1 MYQYSPEDSKFL
13 VERVDQFEKQ
23 LKRHLDGDLDA
34 AKFRSLRLRN
44 GLYME
49 LHAHMLRV
57 AIPYGTLNTTQLRA
71 LADVADKYDRG
82 FGHFTTRQN
91 IQYNWI
97 ELSEIANLL
106 RELSSVG
113 LHAIQ
118 TSGKATR
125 NITADPLSGLTEGE
139 IADARPYCELIRR
152 WFNLHPEFSWLP
164 GKFKIAVNG
173 AKLDETALRVH
184 DLGLRLVRNNEGEL
198 GFTVYVGG
206 GLGAA
211 AMVAAETASF
221 VPVEDILSYLE
232 SAMRIYNLKG
242 RRDHLKKLRI
252 KFLVRELG
260 AEEYSRLV
268 DEDWK
273 QTRDDPEL
281 KLNLTHLSELE
292 KDFALPITPLVLDD
306 FEDKVDFNYSIWK
319 KNNVRAHKISGHSIV
334 NVSLTKLGAAPGDAT
349 SEQMRILADLADQYG
364 YSELRTT
371 KRQTIVFPHVR
382 KDQVFDLW
390 QSLEKYGLASPHQGT
405 LAQIV
410 ACPGGDYCDLAKAVS
425 IPIATRVQQ
434 RFDDMDKL
442 LDIGDLNINISG
454 CENSCAHHHV
464 ADIGLLGMQKNGEEY
479 YQITVAGETLYK
491 TVIGK
496 KLGPSV
502 SGDNVVDAVEDIVNV
517 YLDNREEEEKFTEV
531 FKRIGIKPFKEKVYE

>member
-184 DLGLRLVRNNEGEL
+184 DLGLRLVRNSEDEL

-292 KDFALPITPLVLDD
+292 KDFALPIKPLVLDD

-349 SEQMRILADLADQYG
+349 SEQMRILADLSDQYG

>member
-1 MYQYSPEDSKFL
+1 MYQYSTEDSKFL

-57 AIPYGTLNTTQLRA
+57 AIPYGTLNTIQLRA

-260 AEEYSRLV
+260 AKEYSRLV

-292 KDFALPITPLVLDD
+292 KDFALPIKPLAFDG

-349 SEQMRILADLADQYG
+349 SEQMRILADLSDQYS

-479 YQITVAGETLYK
+479 YQITVAGETLHK

>member
-23 LKRHLDGDLDA
+23 LNRHLAGDLDE

-57 AIPYGTLNTTQLRA
+57 AIPYGTLNSSQLRA
-71 LADVADKYDRG
+71 LADVADTYDRV
-82 FGHFTTRQN
+82 FGPFPTRHHIQFT
-91 IQYNWI
+91 WI
-97 ELSEIANLL
+97 ALPAIATLL
-106 RELSSVG
+106 RELSDVG

-118 TSGKATR
+118 TSRKAPR
-125 NITADPLSGLTEGE
+125 NSTADPLSGLTEGE
-139 IADARPYCELIRR
+139 IEDARPYCELIRR

-164 GKFKIAVNG
+164 GKFKIAING
-173 AKLDETALRVH
+173 AKLDETALRIH
-184 DLGLRLVRNNEGEL
+184 DLGLRLVRNSKGEL
-198 GFTVYVGG
+198 GFSVFVGG

-211 AMVAAETASF
+211 AMVGPETASF
-221 VPVEDILSYLE
+221 VALEDILSYLE

-242 RRDHLKKLRI
+242 RRDHQKRLRI

-268 DEDWK
+268 DEDWQ
-273 QTRDDPEL
+273 QTKDDPEL
-281 KLNLTHLSELE
+281 KLNLAELE
-292 KDFALPITPLVLDD
+292 DLKKDFALPIKPINLNG
-306 FEDKVDFNYSIWK
+306 FEEKVDFNYSIWK
-319 KNNVRAHKISGHSIV
+319 KNNVRSHKVSGYSIV
-334 NVSLTKLGAAPGDAT
+334 NISLTKLGAAPGDAT
-349 SEQMRILADLADQYG
+349 SEQMRILADLADEYSA
-364 YSELRTT
+364 SELRTT
-371 KRQTIVFPHVR
+371 KRQTIVFPYVR

-434 RFDDMDKL
+434 RFDDMNKL

-479 YQITVAGETLYK
+479 YQITLAGETLHE
-491 TVIGK
+491 TNIGK

-502 SGDNVVDAVEDIVNV
+502 SGDVVVDAVEEIVNV
-517 YLDNREEEEKFTEV
+517 YLDNREEEERFTDV

>member
-57 AIPYGTLNTTQLRA
+57 AIPYGTLNTIQLRA

-184 DLGLRLVRNNEGEL
+184 DLGLRLVRNKEGEL

-260 AEEYSRLV
+260 AKEYSRLV

-292 KDFALPITPLVLDD
+292 KDFALPIKPLAFDG

>member
-1 MYQYSPEDSKFL
+1 
-13 VERVDQFEKQ
+13 
-23 LKRHLDGDLDA
+23 
-34 AKFRSLRLRN
+34 
-44 GLYME
+44 
-49 LHAHMLRV
+49 
-57 AIPYGTLNTTQLRA
+57 
-71 LADVADKYDRG
+71 
-82 FGHFTTRQN
+82 
-91 IQYNWI
+91 
-97 ELSEIANLL
+97 
-106 RELSSVG
+106 
-113 LHAIQ
+113 
-118 TSGKATR
+118 
-125 NITADPLSGLTEGE
+125 
-139 IADARPYCELIRR
+139 
-152 WFNLHPEFSWLP
+152 
-164 GKFKIAVNG
+164 
-173 AKLDETALRVH
+173 
-184 DLGLRLVRNNEGEL
+184 
-198 GFTVYVGG
+198 
-206 GLGAA
+206 
-211 AMVAAETASF
+211 
-221 VPVEDILSYLE
+221 
-232 SAMRIYNLKG
+232 
-242 RRDHLKKLRI
+242 
-252 KFLVRELG
+252 
-260 AEEYSRLV
+260 
-268 DEDWK
+268 
-273 QTRDDPEL
+273 
-281 KLNLTHLSELE
+281 
-292 KDFALPITPLVLDD
+292 LVLDD

-382 KDQVFDLW
+382 KDQVFGLW

-517 YLDNREEEEKFTEV
+517 FLDNREEEEKFTEV

>member
-1 MYQYSPEDSKFL
+1 MYQYSAQDKQFL

-23 LKRHLDGDLDA
+23 LKRHLSGELDE

-49 LHAHMLRV
+49 LHAHMLRI
-57 AIPYGTLNTTQLRA
+57 AIPYGILSSDQLRA

-91 IQYNWI
+91 IQFNWI
-97 ELSEIANLL
+97 QLPEIANLL
-106 RELSSVG
+106 RDLTDAG

-125 NITADPLSGLTEGE
+125 NTTADPLSGLTEGE
-139 IADARPYCELIRR
+139 IEDARPYCELIRR

-164 GKFKIAVNG
+164 GKFKIAING
-173 AKLDETALRVH
+173 AKLDETALKIH
-184 DLGLRLVRNNEGEL
+184 DLGLRLVRNEKGEL
-198 GFTVYVGG
+198 GFSVFVGG

-211 AMVAAETASF
+211 AMIAAETASF
-221 VPVEDILSYLE
+221 VPVVDILSYLE
-232 SAMRIYNLKG
+232 SSLRIYNLKG
-242 RRDHLKKLRI
+242 RRDHQKKLRI

-260 AEEYSRLV
+260 ATEFSRLV

-273 QTRDDPEL
+273 QTKDDPEL
-281 KLNLTHLSELE
+281 KLNLNELE
-292 KDFALPITPLVLDD
+292 SLKKNFALPVKPINLNGFKDT
-306 FEDKVDFNYSIWK
+306 VDFNYGIWK
-319 KNNVRAHKISGHSIV
+319 KNNVRSHKIAGHSII
-334 NVSLTKLGAAPGDAT
+334 NISLTKLGTAPGDAT
-349 SEQMRILADLADQYG
+349 SEQMRILATLADEFSSG
-364 YSELRTT
+364 EIRTT
-371 KRQTIVFPHVR
+371 KRQTIVFPFVR
-382 KDQVFDLW
+382 KERVFDLW
-390 QSLEKYGLASPHQGT
+390 KSLEQYGLSSPHQGT

-410 ACPGGDYCDLAKAVS
+410 ACPGRDYCDLAKAVS

-434 RFDDMDKL
+434 RFNDMNRL

-454 CENSCAHHHV
+454 CENSCAHHHI

-479 YQITVAGETLYK
+479 YQITLAGETLHE
-491 TVIGK
+491 TNIGK

-502 SGDNVVDAVEDIVNV
+502 SGETIVDAVEDIVNV
-517 YLDNREEEEKFTEV
+517 YIDNRQQQEKFTDV
-531 FKRIGIKPFKEKVYE
+531 FKRIGITPFKEKVYG

>member
-1 MYQYSPEDSKFL
+1 MYQYSPEDTKFL

-57 AIPYGTLNTTQLRA
+57 AIPYGTLNTIQLRV

-97 ELSEIANLL
+97 QLPEIANLL
-106 RELSSVG
+106 RDLSSVG

-152 WFNLHPEFSWLP
+152 WLNLHPEFSWLP
-164 GKFKIAVNG
+164 GKFKIAING
-173 AKLDETALRVH
+173 AKFDETALRIH
-184 DLGLRLVRNNEGEL
+184 DLGLRLVRNKEGEL

-211 AMVAAETASF
+211 AMVAPETASF
-221 VPVEDILSYLE
+221 IPVEDILSYLE

-292 KDFALPITPLVLDD
+292 KDFALPIKSLFLAG
-306 FEDKVDFNYSIWK
+306 FKDKVDFNYSIWK
-319 KNNVRAHKISGHSIV
+319 KNNVRAHKVSGHSIV
-334 NVSLTKLGAAPGDAT
+334 NVSLTKVGAAPGDAT
-349 SEQMRILADLADQYG
+349 SEQMRILADLADQYS

-425 IPIATRVQQ
+425 IPIATRVQL
-434 RFDDMDKL
+434 RFNDMDKL
-442 LDIGDLNINISG
+442 LDIGNLNINISG

-479 YQITVAGETLYK
+479 YQITVAGETLHK

>member
-1 MYQYSPEDSKFL
+1 MYHYSPEDSKFL

-23 LKRHLDGDLDA
+23 LNRHLAGDLDE

-57 AIPYGTLNTTQLRA
+57 AIPYGTLNSSQLRA
-71 LADVADKYDRG
+71 LANVADKYDRG

-91 IQYNWI
+91 IQFNWI
-97 ELSEIANLL
+97 ELPEIANLL
-106 RELSSVG
+106 RELSDVG

-139 IADARPYCELIRR
+139 IEDARPYCELIRR

-164 GKFKIAVNG
+164 GKFKIAING
-173 AKLDETALRVH
+173 AKLDETALRIH
-184 DLGLRLVRNNEGEL
+184 DLGLRLVRNSKGEL
-198 GFTVYVGG
+198 GFSVFVGG

-211 AMVAAETASF
+211 AMVGPETASF
-221 VPVEDILSYLE
+221 VALDDILSYLE

-242 RRDHLKKLRI
+242 RRDHQKRLRI

-260 AEEYSRLV
+260 ADEYSRLV
-268 DEDWK
+268 DEDWQ
-273 QTRDDPEL
+273 QTKDDPEL
-281 KLNLTHLSELE
+281 KLNLAELE
-292 KDFALPITPLVLDD
+292 ELKKDFALPIKPINLNG
-306 FEDKVDFNYSIWK
+306 FEEKVDFNYSIWK
-319 KNNVRAHKISGHSIV
+319 KNNVRSHKVSGYSIV
-334 NVSLTKLGAAPGDAT
+334 NISLTKLGAAPGDAT
-349 SEQMRILADLADQYG
+349 SEQMRILADLADEYSA
-364 YSELRTT
+364 SELRTT
-371 KRQTIVFPHVR
+371 KRQTIVFPYVR

-410 ACPGGDYCDLAKAVS
+410 ACPGGDYCDLSKAVS

-479 YQITVAGETLYK
+479 YQITLAGETLHE
-491 TVIGK
+491 TNIGK

-502 SGDNVVDAVEDIVNV
+502 SGDVVVDAVEEIVNV
-517 YLDNREEEEKFTEV
+517 YLDNREEEERFTDV

>member
-1 MYQYSPEDSKFL
+1 MYHYSPEDSKFL

-23 LKRHLDGDLDA
+23 LNRHLAGDLDG

-57 AIPYGTLNTTQLRA
+57 AIPYGTLNSSQLRA

-91 IQYNWI
+91 IQFNWI
-97 ELSEIANLL
+97 ELPEIANLL
-106 RELSSVG
+106 RELSDVG

-139 IADARPYCELIRR
+139 IEDARPYCELIRR

-164 GKFKIAVNG
+164 GKFKIAING
-173 AKLDETALRVH
+173 AKLDETALRIH
-184 DLGLRLVRNNEGEL
+184 DLGLRLVRNSKGEL
-198 GFTVYVGG
+198 GFSVFVGG

-211 AMVAAETASF
+211 AMVGPETASF
-221 VPVEDILSYLE
+221 VALDDILSYLE

-242 RRDHLKKLRI
+242 RRDHQKRLRI

-260 AEEYSRLV
+260 ADEYSRLV
-268 DEDWK
+268 DEDWQ
-273 QTRDDPEL
+273 QTKDDPEL
-281 KLNLTHLSELE
+281 KLNLAELE
-292 KDFALPITPLVLDD
+292 DLKKDFALPIKPINLNG
-306 FEDKVDFNYSIWK
+306 FEEKVDFNYSIWK
-319 KNNVRAHKISGHSIV
+319 KNNVRSHKVSGYSIV
-334 NVSLTKLGAAPGDAT
+334 NISLTKLGAAPGDAT
-349 SEQMRILADLADQYG
+349 SEQMRILADLADEYST
-364 YSELRTT
+364 SELRTT
-371 KRQTIVFPHVR
+371 KRQTIVFPYVR
-382 KDQVFDLW
+382 KDQVFYLW

-479 YQITVAGETLYK
+479 YQITLAGETLHE
-491 TVIGK
+491 TNIGK

-502 SGDNVVDAVEDIVNV
+502 SGDVVVDAVEEIVNV
-517 YLDNREEEEKFTEV
+517 YLDNREEEERFTDV

>member
-1 MYQYSPEDSKFL
+1 MYQYSTEDSKFL

-57 AIPYGTLNTTQLRA
+57 AIPYGTLNTIQLRA

-173 AKLDETALRVH
+173 SKLDETALRVH
-184 DLGLRLVRNNEGEL
+184 DLGLRLIRNKEGEL

-260 AEEYSRLV
+260 AKEYSRLV

-292 KDFALPITPLVLDD
+292 KDFALPIKPLVLDD

-479 YQITVAGETLYK
+479 YQITVAGETLHK

>member
-1 MYQYSPEDSKFL
+1 MYQYSAEDSKFL

-97 ELSEIANLL
+97 ELPEIANLL

-184 DLGLRLVRNNEGEL
+184 DLGLRLVRNKEGEL

-221 VPVEDILSYLE
+221 VPCEDILSYLE

-268 DEDWK
+268 YEDWK
-273 QTRDDPEL
+273 QTRDDPKL
-281 KLNLTHLSELE
+281 KLNLTHLSELK
-292 KDFALPITPLVLDD
+292 KDFALPIKPLVLEG

-319 KNNVRAHKISGHSIV
+319 KNNVRAHKISGYSIV
-334 NVSLTKLGAAPGDAT
+334 NVSLTKLGTAPGDAT
-349 SEQMRILADLADQYG
+349 SEQMRILADLADQYS

-464 ADIGLLGMQKNGEEY
+464 ADIGLLGMQKNGEEH
-479 YQITVAGETLYK
+479 YQITVAGETLHD

-531 FKRIGIKPFKEKVYE
+531 FKRIGIKPFKERVYE

>member
-23 LKRHLDGDLDA
+23 LNRHLAGDLDE

-57 AIPYGTLNTTQLRA
+57 AIPYGTLNSSQLRA

-91 IQYNWI
+91 IQFNWI
-97 ELSEIANLL
+97 ELPEIANLL
-106 RELSSVG
+106 RELSDVG

-139 IADARPYCELIRR
+139 IEDARPYCELIRR

-164 GKFKIAVNG
+164 GKFKIAING
-173 AKLDETALRVH
+173 AKLDETALRIH
-184 DLGLRLVRNNEGEL
+184 DLGLRLVRNSKGEL
-198 GFTVYVGG
+198 GFSVFVGG

-211 AMVAAETASF
+211 AMVGPETASF
-221 VPVEDILSYLE
+221 VAFDDILSYLE

-242 RRDHLKKLRI
+242 RRDHQKRLRI

-260 AEEYSRLV
+260 ADEYSRLV
-268 DEDWK
+268 DEDWQ
-273 QTRDDPEL
+273 QTKDDPEL
-281 KLNLTHLSELE
+281 KLNLAELE
-292 KDFALPITPLVLDD
+292 DLKKDFALPIKPINLNG
-306 FEDKVDFNYSIWK
+306 FEEKVDFNYSIWK
-319 KNNVRAHKISGHSIV
+319 KNNVRSHKVSGYSIV
-334 NVSLTKLGAAPGDAT
+334 NISLTKLGAAPGDAT
-349 SEQMRILADLADQYG
+349 SEQMRILADLADEYSA
-364 YSELRTT
+364 SELRTT
-371 KRQTIVFPHVR
+371 KRQTIVFPYVR

-390 QSLEKYGLASPHQGT
+390 KSLEKYGLASPHQGT

-464 ADIGLLGMQKNGEEY
+464 ADIGLLGMQKNGEEF
-479 YQITVAGETLYK
+479 YQITLAGETLNE
-491 TVIGK
+491 TNIGK

-502 SGDNVVDAVEDIVNV
+502 SGDVVVDAVEEIVNV
-517 YLDNREEEEKFTEV
+517 YLDNREEEERFIDV

>member
-1 MYQYSPEDSKFL
+1 MYQYSPEDSEFL

-23 LKRHLDGDLDA
+23 LNRHLSGDLDE

-57 AIPYGTLNTTQLRA
+57 AIPYGTLNSIQLRA

-91 IQYNWI
+91 IQFNWI
-97 ELSEIANLL
+97 ELPEIANLL

-139 IADARPYCELIRR
+139 IEDARPYCELIRR

-164 GKFKIAVNG
+164 GKFKIAING
-173 AKLDETALRVH
+173 AKLDETALKIH
-184 DLGLRLVRNNEGEL
+184 DLGLRLVRSDEGEI
-198 GFTVYVGG
+198 GFSVFVGG

-211 AMVAAETASF
+211 AMVGAETASYI
-221 VPVEDILSYLE
+221 PVEDILSYLE
-232 SAMRIYNLKG
+232 SVMRIYNLKG
-242 RRDHLKKLRI
+242 RRDHQKRLRI

-260 AEEYSRLV
+260 AVEFSRLV
-268 DEDWK
+268 YEDWL
-273 QTRDDPEL
+273 QTKDDPEL
-281 KLNLTHLSELE
+281 KLNLIELE
-292 KDFALPITPLVLDD
+292 GLKKDFELPIKQLPQAK
-306 FEDKVDFNYSIWK
+306 FIDKVDFNYSIWK
-319 KNNVRAHKISGHSIV
+319 KNNVRSHKISGYSIV
-334 NVSLTKLGAAPGDAT
+334 NVSLTKLGAAPGDAS
-349 SEQMRILADLADQYG
+349 SEQMRILADLADK
-364 YSELRTT
+364 YSETELRTT

-390 QSLEKYGLASPHQGT
+390 QSLEKYELASPHQGT

-425 IPIATRVQQ
+425 IPIATRVQK

-479 YQITVAGETLYK
+479 YQITIAGETLHE
-491 TVIGK
+491 TIIGK

-502 SGDNVVDAVEDIVNV
+502 SGENVVDAVEEIVNV
-517 YLDNREEEEKFTEV
+517 YLDNREEEERFTDV
-531 FKRIGIKPFKEKVYE
+531 FKRIGINPYKEKVYE

>member
-1 MYQYSPEDSKFL
+1 MYQYSPDDSKFL

-57 AIPYGTLNTTQLRA
+57 AIPYGTLNSTQLRA

-97 ELSEIANLL
+97 QLPEIANLL

-139 IADARPYCELIRR
+139 IADARPYCELIRQ

-164 GKFKIAVNG
+164 GKFKIAING
-173 AKLDETALRVH
+173 AKFDETALRVH
-184 DLGLRLVRNNEGEL
+184 DLGLRLVRNKEGNL

-211 AMVAAETASF
+211 AMVAPETASF

-292 KDFALPITPLVLDD
+292 KDFALPIKPLFLDG

-319 KNNVRAHKISGHSIV
+319 KNNVRAHKVSGHSIV

-349 SEQMRILADLADQYG
+349 SEQMRILADLADQYS

-382 KDQVFDLW
+382 KDQIFDLW
-390 QSLEKYGLASPHQGT
+390 KSLEKFGLASPHQGT

-425 IPIATRVQQ
+425 IPIATRVQK

-454 CENSCAHHHV
+454 CENSCAHHHI
-464 ADIGLLGMQKNGEEY
+464 ADIGLLGMQKNGEEH
-479 YQITVAGETLYK
+479 YQITIAGETLYK

-517 YLDNREEEEKFTEV
+517 YLDHREEEEKFTEV
-531 FKRIGIKPFKEKVYE
+531 FKRIGIKPFKEKVYG

>member
-292 KDFALPITPLVLDD
+292 KDFALPIKPLVLDD

-334 NVSLTKLGAAPGDAT
+334 NISLTKLGAAPGDAT

-479 YQITVAGETLYK
+479 YQITVAGETLHK

>member
-1 MYQYSPEDSKFL
+1 MYQYSPEHSKFL

-23 LKRHLDGDLDA
+23 LNRHLSGDLDE

-57 AIPYGTLNTTQLRA
+57 AIPYGTLNSIQLRA

-91 IQYNWI
+91 IQFNWI
-97 ELSEIANLL
+97 ELPEIANLL

-139 IADARPYCELIRR
+139 IEDARPYCELIRR

-164 GKFKIAVNG
+164 GKFKIAING
-173 AKLDETALRVH
+173 AKLDETALKIH
-184 DLGLRLVRNNEGEL
+184 DLGLRLVRSDEGEI
-198 GFTVYVGG
+198 GFSVFVGG

-211 AMVAAETASF
+211 AMVGAETASF
-221 VPVEDILSYLE
+221 IPVEDILSYLE
-232 SAMRIYNLKG
+232 SVMRIYNLKG
-242 RRDHLKKLRI
+242 RRDHQKRLRI

-260 AEEYSRLV
+260 AVEFSRLV
-268 DEDWK
+268 YEDWL
-273 QTRDDPEL
+273 QTKDDPEL
-281 KLNLTHLSELE
+281 KLNLIELE
-292 KDFALPITPLVLDD
+292 GLKKDFELPIKQLPQAK
-306 FEDKVDFNYSIWK
+306 FIDKVDFNYSIWK
-319 KNNVRAHKISGHSIV
+319 KNNVRSHKISGYSIV
-334 NVSLTKLGAAPGDAT
+334 NVSLTKLGAAPGDAS
-349 SEQMRILADLADQYG
+349 SEQMRILADLADE
-364 YSELRTT
+364 YSETELRTT

-390 QSLEKYGLASPHQGT
+390 QSLEKYELASPHQGT

-425 IPIATRVQQ
+425 IPIATRVQK

-479 YQITVAGETLYK
+479 YQITIAGETLHE
-491 TVIGK
+491 TIIGK

-502 SGDNVVDAVEDIVNV
+502 SGENVVDAVEEIVNV
-517 YLDNREEEEKFTEV
+517 YLDNREEEERFTDV
-531 FKRIGIKPFKEKVYE
+531 FKRIGINPYKEKVYE

>member
-1 MYQYSPEDSKFL
+1 MYHYNPEDSKFL

-23 LKRHLDGDLDA
+23 LNRHLAGDLDE

-57 AIPYGTLNTTQLRA
+57 AIPYGTLNSSQLRV

-91 IQYNWI
+91 IQFNWI
-97 ELSEIANLL
+97 ELPEIANLL
-106 RELSSVG
+106 RELSDVG

-139 IADARPYCELIRR
+139 IEDARPYCELIRR

-164 GKFKIAVNG
+164 GKFKIAING
-173 AKLDETALRVH
+173 AKLDETALRIH
-184 DLGLRLVRNNEGEL
+184 DLGLRLVRNNKGEL
-198 GFTVYVGG
+198 GFSVFVGG

-211 AMVAAETASF
+211 AMVGSETSSF
-221 VPVEDILSYLE
+221 VALDDILSYLE

-242 RRDHLKKLRI
+242 RRDHQKRLRI

-260 AEEYSRLV
+260 ADEYSRLV
-268 DEDWK
+268 DEDWQ
-273 QTRDDPEL
+273 QTKDDPEL
-281 KLNLTHLSELE
+281 KLNLAELE
-292 KDFALPITPLVLDD
+292 ELKKDFALPIKPIILNG
-306 FEDKVDFNYSIWK
+306 FEEKVDFNFSIWK
-319 KNNVRAHKISGHSIV
+319 KNNVRSHKVSGYSIV
-334 NVSLTKLGAAPGDAT
+334 NISLTKLGAAPGDAT
-349 SEQMRILADLADQYG
+349 SEQMRILADLADEYSA
-364 YSELRTT
+364 SELRTT
-371 KRQTIVFPHVR
+371 KRQTIVFPYVR

-410 ACPGGDYCDLAKAVS
+410 ACPGRDYCDLAKAVS

-479 YQITVAGETLYK
+479 YQITLAGETLHE
-491 TVIGK
+491 TNIGK

-502 SGDNVVDAVEDIVNV
+502 SGDVVVDAVEEIVNV
-517 YLDNREEEEKFTEV
+517 YLDNREEEERFIDV